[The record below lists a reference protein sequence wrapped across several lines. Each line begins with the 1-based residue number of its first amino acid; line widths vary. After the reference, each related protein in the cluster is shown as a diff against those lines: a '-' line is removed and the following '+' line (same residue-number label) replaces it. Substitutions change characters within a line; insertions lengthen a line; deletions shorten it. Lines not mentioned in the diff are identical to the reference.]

1 MADLLQYIPSGPT
14 GFDRCLVWP
23 MLICGVNSIPASPFR
38 RALSERCEALGD
50 TADHGSFGR
59 MVRLLHEV
67 WRRNDDIVI
76 SAGVC
81 EATPVTAGSPGGSI
95 STPIASTAP
104 MMGATAGAGAGPSAS
119 STTVPRNQNVHWR
132 DVMQQN
138 GWDFLLI

>member
-1 MADLLQYIPSGPT
+1 RLELLG
-14 GFDRCLVWP
+14 
-23 MLICGVNSIPASPFR
+23 
-38 RALSERCEALGD
+38 EE
-50 TADHGSFGR
+50 ADHGSFGR

-67 WRRNDDIVI
+67 WRQNDEISI

-95 STPIASTAP
+95 STPIVQQLGGSIA
-104 MMGATAGAGAGPSAS
+104 AGPQLTSP
-119 STTVPRNQNVHWR
+119 TTRNRNVHWR